1 MKIYPKNYATIA
13 DPVQREIAMLEDH
26 ITHLHSLLE
35 IANEHT
41 SERIHEAITQAE
53 LDMLHLIG
61 Y

>member
-1 MKIYPKNYATIA
+1 MQVKNYATIA
-13 DPVQREIAMLEDH
+13 DPIQREIAMTEDYL
-26 ITHLHSLLE
+26 THLHSLLE

-41 SERIHEAITQAE
+41 SVAIQEAITQAE